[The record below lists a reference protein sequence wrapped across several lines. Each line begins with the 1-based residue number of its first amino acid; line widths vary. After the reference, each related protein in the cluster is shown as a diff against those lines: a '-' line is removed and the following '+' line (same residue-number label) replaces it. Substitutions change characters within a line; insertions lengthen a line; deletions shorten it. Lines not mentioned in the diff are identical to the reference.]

1 MLLFLLKVLKVSTLE
16 RFGNGPERCWEGL
29 DGASQP
35 PEICLR
41 RGSAKEGPVE
51 PVEPFAAPKDYKP
64 DTCAPH
70 LPGLLRSPP
79 SHSQG
84 CGGARASDAM
94 QKEFTTINK
103 DGKTVWEPGL
113 PATVTARRQHR
124 PQKGAPVVDEVP
136 VTCDLRLTLKMPG
149 SSKAEW
155 LEKALKAMPGKAK
168 VQDVFNIITH
178 PKFSSGVA
186 EKYGKR
192 MLQTVA
198 ESMDLF
204 SDKQRITLSRCKLVE
219 LFQPGGAGEARDD
232 DSGDETPPEAP
243 KMKKRRKRSRS
254 RSQKRRSP
262 SPAKKPAMQNAV
274 SPSRGRA
281 VSRDAGRPDISK
293 SREADEEEDP
303 DWKERYR
310 KQEEEKRRAEAE
322 KKVQQDREA
331 KRKDISEVAEE
342 DVIVAAVL
350 LMVIV

>member
-1 MLLFLLKVLKVSTLE
+1 M
-16 RFGNGPERCWEGL
+16 
-29 DGASQP
+29 
-35 PEICLR
+35 
-41 RGSAKEGPVE
+41 
-51 PVEPFAAPKDYKP
+51 
-64 DTCAPH
+64 
-70 LPGLLRSPP
+70 
-79 SHSQG
+79 
-84 CGGARASDAM
+84 
-94 QKEFTTINK
+94 
-103 DGKTVWEPGL
+103 
-113 PATVTARRQHR
+113 
-124 PQKGAPVVDEVP
+124 VDEVP
-136 VTCDLRLTLKMPG
+136 VTCDLRMTLKMPG

-243 KMKKRRKRSRS
+243 KMPKRRKRSRS

-331 KRKDISEVAEE
+331 KRKAKLGAAFQLEDEDDAANARAQLASKLSGRKEE
-342 DVIVAAVL
+342 LPSLAMARASAGRDADPRFVEAMGGDKLLQEAHKILRSAAGSGRLGATSRSRSRSRSRRRRRERSASASRDRGRRPPNVRSSGSYRSPTPDGRARGQARAARKAKMIAS
-350 LMVIV
+350 LMGIR